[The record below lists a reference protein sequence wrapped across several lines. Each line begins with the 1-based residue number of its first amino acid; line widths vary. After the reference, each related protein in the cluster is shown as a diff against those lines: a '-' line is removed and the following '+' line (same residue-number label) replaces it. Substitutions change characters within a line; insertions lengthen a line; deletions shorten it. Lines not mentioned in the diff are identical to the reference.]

1 MTGRMILP
9 PTRDRAGDEGAER
22 NRPALELGTM
32 AQRTSSQFDFVGL
45 RPMLWLGTIVLGL
58 CVIPPTIAQQPAAN
72 PNAQPAPPAV
82 GPVIPGVRFPPSP
95 VQVGRGGFFRGN
107 TAISPDSIGPNYV
120 GFYLGLW
127 RFIPVLALA
136 AGWVWIG
143 QWVNADA
150 LSLKLNDEF
159 WNSAALIGGFMGLGV
174 LLTMPYFFLGFLMML
189 ALQGLPLGL
198 YIRERN
204 ACVPESARLLTRRHI
219 KNVTLRTL
227 ARLGIHIGG
236 KQMRDQI
243 LGPNIEFVGKTS
255 TGRRDTSR
263 TSQVENSRGFLAAK
277 ELVYD
282 ALIKRATDIHL
293 EPKEDELQIRMR
305 VDGVMYTNEPFD
317 RALGDN
323 VVNIFKILGAM
334 DITEKRKSLDGS
346 FRAITEGRDID
357 FRVATQ
363 GTREGEK
370 MTLRIL
376 DQSQSVST
384 VEQLGFR
391 KQLEEKLLEVVHQ
404 PHGLLLVCGPTGAG
418 KSTTLYAF
426 LNSID
431 SLQQNIITI
440 EDPVEYKMDNVT
452 QIEINT
458 KAGQTFSTSL
468 RSVLRQ
474 DPDIVMIGEIRDGD
488 TANIACQAAN
498 TGHMV
503 FSTVHANDSI
513 TALYR
518 MLDLGVD
525 VSMLSSSLSAILAQ
539 RLARRLCPDCKE
551 AYTPKPEFLKKANLP
566 VEKIDKLYRPPKD
579 GDNASCPTCAG
590 MGYRGRIGIY
600 ELLVITDRMRDLVR
614 EKAALSVLKAE
625 ARKGGMLYMQE
636 EGLRLVVKG
645 ITSIDELLR
654 VVK

>member
-1 MTGRMILP
+1 MMRP
-9 PTRDRAGDEGAER
+9 RENESKRTRWLWRIVGVVLL
-22 NRPALELGTM
+22 ALSV
-32 AQRTSSQFDFVGL
+32 ASVS
-45 RPMLWLGTIVLGL
+45 W
-58 CVIPPTIAQQPAAN
+58 AQQGAPKSAAPAAETTPAARTAVVPVRDVSLFPPN
-72 PNAQPAPPAV
+72 PDGFLRGNKAWGQPA
-82 GPVIPGVRFPPSP
+82 
-95 VQVGRGGFFRGN
+95 
-107 TAISPDSIGPNYV
+107 
-120 GFYLGLW
+120 GFYLNLW
-127 RFIPVLALA
+127 KFVPFVALFF
-136 AGWVWIG
+136 GWVILG
-143 QWVNADA
+143 KWVNHDA
-150 LSLKLNDEF
+150 SSLKVNSEF
-159 WNSAALIGGFMGLGV
+159 WNSAYFGGGLASLLVGV
-174 LLTMPYFFLGFLMML
+174 SMSPFSLGLLLSL

-204 ACVPESARLLTRRHI
+204 ACVPDSARLLTKKHI
-219 KNVTLRTL
+219 QSVVFRTL
-227 ARLGIHIGG
+227 ARMGLHLGG
-236 KQMRDQI
+236 KKMKQQL
-243 LGPNIEFVGKTS
+243 LGPDIEFLGKTS

-282 ALIKRATDIHL
+282 AIIKRATDIHL
-293 EPKEDELQIRMR
+293 EPKEDELQVRLR
-305 VDGVMYTNEPFD
+305 VDGVMYSVEPFD

-346 FRAITEGRDID
+346 FRAVTDGREID

-363 GTREGEK
+363 GTRDGEK

-376 DQSQSVST
+376 DQSNSVST
-384 VEQLGFR
+384 LLDLGFR
-391 KQLEEKLLEVVHQ
+391 KQLEEQLKEVVHQ

-418 KSTTLYAF
+418 KSTTLYAC
-426 LNSID
+426 LNDID
-431 SLQQNIITI
+431 SYQQNIITI
-440 EDPVEYKMDNVT
+440 EDPVEYKMANVT

-458 KAGQTFSTSL
+458 KAGQTFANSL

-474 DPDIVMIGEIRDGD
+474 DPDIVMIGEIRDGE

-503 FSTVHANDSI
+503 FSTVHANDAI

-518 MLDLGVD
+518 MIDLGVD

-551 AYTPKPEFLKKANLP
+551 SYVPKPEFLKKANLP
-566 VEKIDKLYRPPKD
+566 AEKIDKLYRPPKE
-579 GDNASCPTCAG
+579 GENAACPTCGG
-590 MGYRGRIGIY
+590 MGYRGRVGVY
-600 ELLVITDRMRDLVR
+600 ELLVITDRMRDLIR
-614 EKAALSVLKAE
+614 EKAALSALKAE

>member
-1 MTGRMILP
+1 MLQRKLLKSNCHRIWLAMLCGVMFLNLVT
-9 PTRDRAGDEGAER
+9 TENAH
-22 NRPALELGTM
+22 
-32 AQRTSSQFDFVGL
+32 AQSAPSKEAASAAAAV
-45 RPMLWLGTIVLGL
+45 
-58 CVIPPTIAQQPAAN
+58 QPAVAGR
-72 PNAQPAPPAV
+72 AEQY
-82 GPVIPGVRFPPSP
+82 PPSP
-95 VQVGRGGFFRGN
+95 SFFRGN
-107 TAISPDSIGPNYV
+107 RPTNLDFGGAGDS
-120 GFYLGLW
+120 GFYLNLW
-127 RFIPVLALA
+127 RFIPIVGVFF
-136 AGWVWIG
+136 GWVWIG
-143 QWVNADA
+143 KWVNQDS
-150 LSLKLNDEF
+150 LSLKVNSEY
-159 WNSAALIGGFMGLGV
+159 WNSAVLLGGLGGLFV
-174 LLTMPYFFLGFLMML
+174 ILAMSHFGLGFFLML
-189 ALQGLPLGL
+189 ALQGGPLGL

-204 ACVPESARLLTRRHI
+204 SCVPESARLLTKKHI
-219 KNVTLRTL
+219 TSVTLRLL
-227 ARLGIHIGG
+227 ARLGVTIGG
-236 KQMRDQI
+236 KKMKQQL
-243 LGPNIEFVGKTS
+243 LGPDIEFIGKTS

-293 EPKEDELQIRMR
+293 EPKEDELQVRMR
-305 VDGVMYTNEPFD
+305 IDGVMLAVEPFD

-323 VVNIFKILGAM
+323 VINIFKILGAM

-346 FRAITEGRDID
+346 FRAITDGREID

-363 GTREGEK
+363 GTRDGEK

-384 VEQLGFR
+384 LDDLGFR
-391 KQLEEKLLEVVHQ
+391 KQLEDQIKDIIHQ
-404 PHGLLLVCGPTGAG
+404 PHGLMLVCGPTGAG
-418 KSTTLYAF
+418 KSTTLYAC

-431 SLQQNIITI
+431 SYQQNIITI

-458 KAGQTFSTSL
+458 KAGQTFANSL

-474 DPDIVMIGEIRDGD
+474 DPDIVMIGEIRDGE

-518 MLDLGVD
+518 MIDLGVD

-566 VEKIDKLYRPPKD
+566 AEKIDKLYHPPKD
-579 GDNASCPTCAG
+579 GENASCPTCAG
-590 MGYRGRIGIY
+590 MGYRGRIGVY
-600 ELLVITDRMRDLVR
+600 ELLVISDRMRDLIR
-614 EKAALSVLKAE
+614 EKAALSALKAE
-625 ARKGGMLYMQE
+625 ARKAGMLYMQE

>member
-1 MTGRMILP
+1 MMRPRENESKRTRWLRRIVAVVLLTLSISNVSLAQQGA
-9 PTRDRAGDEGAER
+9 PTNDVPATETAPAA
-22 NRPALELGTM
+22 RPAVAAVRDVTVFPPNPDG
-32 AQRTSSQFDFVGL
+32 FL
-45 RPMLWLGTIVLGL
+45 RGNKAWG
-58 CVIPPTIAQQPAAN
+58 QPA
-72 PNAQPAPPAV
+72 
-82 GPVIPGVRFPPSP
+82 
-95 VQVGRGGFFRGN
+95 
-107 TAISPDSIGPNYV
+107 
-120 GFYLGLW
+120 GFYLNLW
-127 RFIPVLALA
+127 KFVPFVALFF
-136 AGWVWIG
+136 GWVTLG
-143 QWVNADA
+143 KWVNQDA
-150 LSLKLNDEF
+150 SSLKVNSEF
-159 WNSAALIGGFMGLGV
+159 WNSAYFGGGIASMLVG
-174 LLTMPYFFLGFLMML
+174 LTMPTMVLAFKFFLTVS
-189 ALQGLPLGL
+189 LQALPLGL

-204 ACVPESARLLTRRHI
+204 ACVPESARLLTKKHI
-219 KNVTLRTL
+219 QSVVYRTL
-227 ARLGIHIGG
+227 ARMGLHLGG
-236 KQMRDQI
+236 KKMKQQL
-243 LGPNIEFVGKTS
+243 LGPDIEFVGKTS

-282 ALIKRATDIHL
+282 AIIKRATDIHL
-293 EPKEDELQIRMR
+293 EPKEDELQVRLR
-305 VDGVMYTNEPFD
+305 VDGVMYSVEPFD

-323 VVNIFKILGAM
+323 VINIFKILGAM

-346 FRAITEGRDID
+346 FRAITEGRAID

-363 GTREGEK
+363 GTRDGEK

-376 DQSQSVST
+376 DQSSSVST
-384 VEQLGFR
+384 LLDLGFR
-391 KQLEEKLLEVVHQ
+391 KQLEEQLKEVVHQ

-418 KSTTLYAF
+418 KSTTLYAC
-426 LNSID
+426 LNDID
-431 SLQQNIITI
+431 SFQQNIITI
-440 EDPVEYKMDNVT
+440 EDPVEYKMANVT

-458 KAGQTFSTSL
+458 KAGQTFANSL

-474 DPDIVMIGEIRDGD
+474 DPDIVMIGEIRDGE

-503 FSTVHANDSI
+503 FSTVHANDAI

-518 MLDLGVD
+518 MIDLGVD

-551 AYTPKPEFLKKANLP
+551 SYVPKPEFLKKANLP
-566 VEKIDKLYRPPKD
+566 AEKIDKLYRPPKE
-579 GDNASCPTCAG
+579 GENAACPTCGG
-590 MGYRGRIGIY
+590 MGYRGRVGVY
-600 ELLVITDRMRDLVR
+600 ELLVINDRMRDLIR
-614 EKAALSVLKAE
+614 EKAALSALKAE

>member
-1 MTGRMILP
+1 MMRP
-9 PTRDRAGDEGAER
+9 RENESKRTRGLWRIV
-22 NRPALELGTM
+22 AL
-32 AQRTSSQFDFVGL
+32 
-45 RPMLWLGTIVLGL
+45 VLL
-58 CVIPPTIAQQPAAN
+58 ALSVADAAS
-72 PNAQPAPPAV
+72 AQPAPANNAAPEKQATPAPQPAAV
-82 GPVIPGVRFPPSP
+82 GVRDVSLFPPNP
-95 VQVGRGGFFRGN
+95 DGFMRGN
-107 TAISPDSIGPNYV
+107 KAWSQPV
-120 GFYLGLW
+120 GYYLNLW
-127 RFIPVLALA
+127 RFIPIVALFF
-136 AGWVWIG
+136 GWVWLG
-143 QWVNADA
+143 KWVNQDA
-150 LSLKLNDEF
+150 SSLKVNSEF
-159 WNSAALIGGFMGLGV
+159 WNSAFFGGGVASMLVGVSMAPFSLGL
-174 LLTMPYFFLGFLMML
+174 LMSL

-204 ACVPESARLLTRRHI
+204 ACVPESARLLTQKHI
-219 KNVTLRTL
+219 KSVVFRTL
-227 ARLGIHIGG
+227 ARMGLHLGG
-236 KQMRDQI
+236 KKMKQQL
-243 LGPNIEFVGKTS
+243 LGPDIEFIGKTS

-282 ALIKRATDIHL
+282 AIIKRATDIHL
-293 EPKEDELQIRMR
+293 EPKEDELQVRLR
-305 VDGVMYTNEPFD
+305 VDGVMYSVEPFD

-323 VVNIFKILGAM
+323 VINIFKILGAM

-346 FRAITEGRDID
+346 FRAITDGREID

-363 GTREGEK
+363 GTRDGEK

-376 DQSQSVST
+376 DQSSSVST
-384 VEQLGFR
+384 MEDLGFR
-391 KQLEEKLLEVVHQ
+391 KQLEEQLKEVVHQ

-418 KSTTLYAF
+418 KSTTLYAC
-426 LNSID
+426 LNDID
-431 SLQQNIITI
+431 SYQQNIITI
-440 EDPVEYKMDNVT
+440 EDPVEYKMANVT

-458 KAGQTFSTSL
+458 KAGQTFASSL

-474 DPDIVMIGEIRDGD
+474 DPDIVMIGEIRDGE

-503 FSTVHANDSI
+503 FSTVHANDAI

-518 MLDLGVD
+518 MIDLGVD

-551 AYTPKPEFLKKANLP
+551 SYVPKPEFLKKANLP
-566 VEKIDKLYRPPKD
+566 AEKIDKLYRPPKE
-579 GDNASCPTCAG
+579 GENAACPTCGG
-590 MGYRGRIGIY
+590 MGYRGRVGVY
-600 ELLVITDRMRDLVR
+600 ELLVINDRMRDLIR
-614 EKAALSVLKAE
+614 EKAALSALKAE

>member
-1 MTGRMILP
+1 MMRPPETPERIRGWKQMIFAMLLVLSSMKLSSAQ
-9 PTRDRAGDEGAER
+9 DA
-22 NRPALELGTM
+22 PANNT
-32 AQRTSSQFDFVGL
+32 A
-45 RPMLWLGTIVLGL
+45 
-58 CVIPPTIAQQPAAN
+58 PAAQAT
-72 PNAQPAPPAV
+72 PAAQPATVVARDAS
-82 GPVIPGVRFPPSP
+82 RFPPNP
-95 VQVGRGGFFRGN
+95 DAFMRGN
-107 TAISPDSIGPNYV
+107 KAWGQPV
-120 GFYLGLW
+120 GFYLNLW
-127 RFIPVLALA
+127 RFVPIVGLFF
-136 AGWVWIG
+136 GWTWLGSWIN
-143 QWVNADA
+143 QDA
-150 LSLKLNDEF
+150 SSLKVNCEF
-159 WNSAALIGGFMGLGV
+159 WNSVYFCGGVTSLLVGVTMSPFSLGL
-174 LLTMPYFFLGFLMML
+174 LMSL

-204 ACVPESARLLTRRHI
+204 ACVPESARLLTQKHI
-219 KNVTLRTL
+219 KSVVFRTL
-227 ARLGIHIGG
+227 ARMGLHLGG
-236 KQMRDQI
+236 KKMKQQL
-243 LGPNIEFVGKTS
+243 LGPDIEFIGKTS

-282 ALIKRATDIHL
+282 AIIKRATDIHL
-293 EPKEDELQIRMR
+293 EPKEDELQVRLR
-305 VDGVMYTNEPFD
+305 VDGVMYSVEPFD

-323 VVNIFKILGAM
+323 VINIFKILGAM

-346 FRAITEGRDID
+346 FRALTEGREID

-363 GTREGEK
+363 GTRDGEK

-376 DQSQSVST
+376 DQSASVST
-384 VEQLGFR
+384 LFDLGFR
-391 KQLEEKLLEVVHQ
+391 KQLEEQLKEIVHQ

-418 KSTTLYAF
+418 KSTTLYAC
-426 LNSID
+426 LNDID
-431 SLQQNIITI
+431 AYQQNIITI
-440 EDPVEYKMDNVT
+440 EDPVEYKMANVT

-458 KAGQTFSTSL
+458 KAGQTFASSL

-474 DPDIVMIGEIRDGD
+474 DPDVVMIGEIRDGE

-503 FSTVHANDSI
+503 FSTVHANDAI

-551 AYTPKPEFLKKANLP
+551 SYVPKPEFLKKANLP
-566 VEKIDKLYRPPKD
+566 AEKIDKLYRPPKE
-579 GDNASCPTCAG
+579 GENAACPTCGG
-590 MGYRGRIGIY
+590 MGYRGRVGVF
-600 ELLVITDRMRDLVR
+600 ELLVITDRMRDLIR
-614 EKAALSVLKAE
+614 EKAALSALKAE

>member
-1 MTGRMILP
+1 MVQRHPFESDQCCWLTACSVIALCLFVVDTTQAQPSAKSAAAEAPAQPTPAQAPAQAAVNRGDQFP
-9 PTRDRAGDEGAER
+9 PT
-22 NRPALELGTM
+22 PT
-32 AQRTSSQFDFVGL
+32 
-45 RPMLWLGTIVLGL
+45 
-58 CVIPPTIAQQPAAN
+58 PP
-72 PNAQPAPPAV
+72 
-82 GPVIPGVRFPPSP
+82 
-95 VQVGRGGFFRGN
+95 GFFRGN
-107 TAISPDSIGPNYV
+107 LPLEHNRSGAPLV
-120 GFYLGLW
+120 GSYLNLW
-127 RFIPVLALA
+127 KFVPILLMFF
-136 AGWVWIG
+136 GWVWIG
-143 QWVNADA
+143 KWVNEDGT
-150 LSLKLNDEF
+150 SLKVDSDL
-159 WNSAALIGGFMGLGV
+159 WNSAAFVGGLMGVVVG
-174 LLTMPYFFLGFLMML
+174 LTMAPFALGFLLML

-204 ACVPESARLLTRRHI
+204 ACVPESARLLTSRHI
-219 KNVTLRTL
+219 RSVTFRVL

-236 KQMRDQI
+236 KKFKDRV
-243 LGPNIEFVGKTS
+243 LGPDIEFLGKTS

-293 EPKEDELQIRMR
+293 EPKEDELQVRLR
-305 VDGVMYTNEPFD
+305 VDGVMYANEPFD
-317 RALGDN
+317 RTLGDN

-346 FRAITEGRDID
+346 FRAIADGREID

-376 DQSQSVST
+376 DQSASVST
-384 VEQLGFR
+384 LADLGFR
-391 KQLEEKLLEVVHQ
+391 KQLEDQIKEIIHQ

-418 KSTTLYAF
+418 KSTTLYAC
-426 LNSID
+426 LSDID
-431 SLQQNIITI
+431 AYQQNIITI
-440 EDPVEYKMDNVT
+440 EDPVEYKMDKVT

-458 KAGQTFSTSL
+458 KAGQTFANSL

-474 DPDIVMIGEIRDGD
+474 DPDIVMIGEIRDGE
-488 TANIACQAAN
+488 TANISCQAAN

-518 MLDLGVD
+518 MIDLGVD

-551 AYTPKPEFLKKANLP
+551 DYTPKPEFLKKANLP
-566 VEKIDKLYRPPKD
+566 AEKIDKLYRPPKE
-579 GDNASCPTCAG
+579 GENKGCPTCG
-590 MGYRGRIGIY
+590 GTGYRGRIGVY
-600 ELLVITDRMRDLVR
+600 ELLVISDRMRDLIR
-614 EKAALSVLKAE
+614 EKAALSALKAE
-625 ARKGGMLYMQE
+625 ARKAGMLYMQE

>member
-1 MTGRMILP
+1 MVFAMLLVLSIAESSSAQDP
-9 PTRDRAGDEGAER
+9 PANNAAPAAQAAPVAPVTAVVRD
-22 NRPALELGTM
+22 T
-32 AQRTSSQFDFVGL
+32 SQF
-45 RPMLWLGTIVLGL
+45 
-58 CVIPPTIAQQPAAN
+58 PPN
-72 PNAQPAPPAV
+72 PD
-82 GPVIPGVRFPPSP
+82 
-95 VQVGRGGFFRGN
+95 GFMRGN
-107 TAISPDSIGPNYV
+107 KAWGQPV
-120 GFYLGLW
+120 GFYLNLW
-127 RFIPVLALA
+127 RFVPIVALFF
-136 AGWVWIG
+136 GWIWLGKWIN
-143 QWVNADA
+143 QDA
-150 LSLKLNDEF
+150 SSLKVNSEF
-159 WNSAALIGGFMGLGV
+159 WNSAFFVGGVASLIVGVSMSPFSLGL
-174 LLTMPYFFLGFLMML
+174 LMSL

-204 ACVPESARLLTRRHI
+204 ACVPESARLLTQKHI
-219 KNVTLRTL
+219 KSVFFRTL
-227 ARLGIHIGG
+227 ARLGLHLGG
-236 KQMRDQI
+236 KKMKQQL
-243 LGPNIEFVGKTS
+243 LGPDIEFIGKTS

-282 ALIKRATDIHL
+282 AIIKRATDIHL
-293 EPKEDELQIRMR
+293 EPKEDELQVRLR
-305 VDGVMYTNEPFD
+305 VDGVMYSVEPFD

-323 VVNIFKILGAM
+323 VINIFKILGAM

-346 FRAITEGRDID
+346 FRAITDGREID

-363 GTREGEK
+363 GTRDGEK

-376 DQSQSVST
+376 DQSASVST
-384 VEQLGFR
+384 LLDLGFR
-391 KQLEEKLLEVVHQ
+391 KQLEEQLKEVVHQ

-418 KSTTLYAF
+418 KSTTLYAC
-426 LNSID
+426 LNDID
-431 SLQQNIITI
+431 SYQQNIITI
-440 EDPVEYKMDNVT
+440 EDPVEYKMANVT

-458 KAGQTFSTSL
+458 KAGQTFASSL

-474 DPDIVMIGEIRDGD
+474 DPDVVMIGEIRDGE

-503 FSTVHANDSI
+503 FSTVHANDAI

-551 AYTPKPEFLKKANLP
+551 SYVPKPEFLKKANLP
-566 VEKIDKLYRPPKD
+566 AEKIDKLYRPPKE
-579 GDNASCPTCAG
+579 GENAACPTCGG
-590 MGYRGRIGIY
+590 MGYRGRVGVF
-600 ELLVITDRMRDLVR
+600 ELLVITDRMRDLIR
-614 EKAALSVLKAE
+614 EKAALSALKAE